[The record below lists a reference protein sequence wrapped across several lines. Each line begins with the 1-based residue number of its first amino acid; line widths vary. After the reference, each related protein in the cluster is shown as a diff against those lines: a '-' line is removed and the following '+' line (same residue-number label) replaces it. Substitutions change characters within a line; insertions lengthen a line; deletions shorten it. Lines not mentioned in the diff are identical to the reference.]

1 MRSWLQLSV
10 SLLGAWLSAQNP
22 AATAV
27 TAEPLR
33 VHVIGASVSGGF
45 RDGPQFGAKEQGD
58 TITLHL
64 LLKKWCGEHARA
76 STHNTVEMM
85 AMFMRPDDIGKAQI
99 DGVAKAKADFVT
111 AIDFP
116 FWFAYGHVGGADE
129 GKARE
134 QHFAR
139 GLALLGKLEMP
150 VLVGDL
156 PDMTGAAARML
167 SPSQIPSGDA
177 LKALNGQLTEFVKA
191 HANFHLV
198 PLGALVHTMKIDG
211 ATLPLADG
219 ALSTPPGAL
228 LQGDRL
234 HATRLGMALL
244 GWSIQDELRAVFPK
258 DHPLHAQKWT
268 FEQFVEAAGADE
280 ELEALRAAAKAGKK
294 AG

>member
-1 MRSWLQLSV
+1 MRSWLPLSV
-10 SLLGAWLSAQNP
+10 SLLGAWLSAQDP

-27 TAEPLR
+27 ASEPLR

-45 RDGPQFGAKEQGD
+45 RDGPQFGGKEQGD
-58 TITLHL
+58 TVTLQQ
-64 LLKKWCGEHARA
+64 LLKKWCGDHARA

-85 AMFMRPDDIGKAQI
+85 AMFMRPDDIGKTQI
-99 DGVAKAKADFVT
+99 EGVAKAKADFVT

-116 FWFAYGHVGGADE
+116 FWFAYGHIAGEDE
-129 GKARE
+129 GKVRA

-139 GLALLGKLEMP
+139 GLDLLGKLEMP

-156 PDMTGAAARML
+156 PDMTGAAQRML
-167 SPSQIPSGDA
+167 SPSQIPSADV
-177 LKALNGQLTEFVKA
+177 LKALNGQLAEFVKA

-198 PLGALVHTMKIDG
+198 PLAALVHTMKVDG
-211 ATLPLADG
+211 AKLPLADG
-219 ALSTPPGAL
+219 VLATPPGAL

-244 GWSIQDELRAVFPK
+244 GWSIQDDLRAVFPK
-258 DHPLHAQKWT
+258 DHPLHEQKWT

-280 ELEALRAAAKAGKK
+280 ELEAQRAAAKTVKK